1 MKQLKLLV
9 KTEIQILKSLVK
21 EGLSPSGLR
30 TYLMEMSNKNL

>member
-1 MKQLKLLV
+1 MGTTELLV

-30 TYLMEMSNKNL
+30 KLPDGNVE